1 MNQIWKELKEFIKR
15 FLDLESDRAS
25 YNEIIETIEKGVDF
39 RGTNLWIL
47 MFAIVVASVGLNV
60 NSTAVVIGAMLISP
74 LMGPIMGMG
83 LGVGIYD
90 FPLIKKS
97 FRSLMAAVLISV
109 FASAA
114 YFAITPLSDA
124 QSELLSRTTPTIWD
138 VFIAFFGGLAGIVAS
153 TRKDK
158 GNAIPGVAIATALMP
173 PLCTAGY
180 GIATLNLNYFL
191 GATYLFFINSVF
203 ITVSTILIIR
213 FMGIPSKKWVDAV
226 QQRKMQTYVWIVAI
240 ITMVPSIYLGYG
252 IVKRSIFN
260 RNANSFITNEFQYKD
275 SRVLEQK
282 IDPKEKLIEVF
293 LFGSEIPEYEI
304 SRLERELADYNLT
317 DANLIIRQ
325 NKQNMEIPDAESM
338 RAGIIEDLYRK
349 NEELVETKDQKISL
363 LEEQLSTFTA
373 YDRIQSDVCAEL
385 EVQYPEVEASAFSK
399 LKIHQKE
406 GKIDTVTMVYIDT
419 KSALR
424 GKRLAQME
432 DWLKIRL
439 KTEDIMIVQQ

>member
-1 MNQIWKELKEFIKR
+1 MNQIWKELREFIKR

-25 YNEIIETIEKGVDF
+25 YNEIIATIEKGVEF

-47 MFAIVVASVGLNV
+47 MFAIIVASVGLNV

-114 YFAITPLSDA
+114 YFALTPLSDA

-213 FMGIPSKKWVDAV
+213 FMGIPSKKWVDAI

-252 IVKRSIFN
+252 IVKRSIFT
-260 RNANSFITNEFQYKD
+260 RNANAFITNEFQYED

-282 IDPKEKLIEVF
+282 IEPKEKLIEVF
-293 LFGSEIPEYEI
+293 LFGSEIPDYEV
-304 SRLERELADYNLT
+304 SRLQKELADYNIA
-317 DANLIIRQ
+317 DANLVIRQ
-325 NKQNMEIPDAESM
+325 NKNNLDMPDAETM

-349 NEELVETKDQKISL
+349 NEELVETKDQRINL
-363 LEEQLSTFTA
+363 LEEQLSTYTA
-373 YDRIQSDVCAEL
+373 YDRIQADVCAEL

-399 LKIHQKE
+399 LKIYQKE

-419 KSALR
+419 RAAVR
-424 GKRLAQME
+424 GKRLSQME
-432 DWLKIRL
+432 NWLKIRL
-439 KTEDIMIVQQ
+439 KTEDIRIVQQ

>member
-1 MNQIWKELKEFIKR
+1 MNQIWIEIKSLLTR

-25 YNEIIETIEKGVDF
+25 YNEIIENIEKGVEF

-47 MFAIVVASVGLNV
+47 MFAIVVASVGLNM
-60 NSTAVVIGAMLISP
+60 NSTAVIIGAMLISP
-74 LMGPIMGMG
+74 LMGPIMGVG

-97 FRSLMAAVLISV
+97 FRSLMSAVVISV
-109 FASAA
+109 IASAA
-114 YFAITPLSDA
+114 YFALTPISDA

-180 GIATLNLNYFL
+180 GIATWNLNYFI

-203 ITVSTILIIR
+203 ITVSTIIIIR
-213 FMGIPSKKWVDAV
+213 FMGIPSKKWVDEL

-260 RNANSFITNEFQYKD
+260 RNANAFIDNEFD
-275 SRVLEQK
+275 FSESRVLEK
-282 IDPKEKLIEVF
+282 NIDPKEKLIEVF
-293 LFGSEIPEYEI
+293 LFGSEVSDLDLQRIEK
-304 SRLERELADYNLT
+304 ELKDYNLQ
-317 DANLIIRQ
+317 DASLVVRQ
-325 NKQNMEIPDAESM
+325 NKQNLNIPDAESM

-349 NEELVETKDQKISL
+349 NEELIETKDQKIKL
-363 LEEQLSTFTA
+363 LEEQLGSLSA
-373 YDRIQSDVCAEL
+373 YDKIQNDVCAEL
-385 EVQYPEVEASAFSK
+385 EVQYPEVTASAFNQM
-399 LKIHQKE
+399 KIHLKE
-406 GKIDTVTMVYIDT
+406 GKIDTVTLVYIDT
-419 KSALR
+419 QKAIR
-424 GKRLAQME
+424 GSRLAKME
-432 DWLKIRL
+432 DWLKVRL
-439 KTEDIMIVQQ
+439 KTDDIRIVQE